1 MKVCHDVFFGI
12 EQFLQNIGGDQ
23 PEISSTG
30 KNHGIRTYIFQVYGK
45 LFHAHPVHF
54 YPAGFALAEFRKST
68 DVGDKPLS
76 KERFKG
82 LEKKLLL
89 DMTTLGIHIDNIEGV
104 CFGPR
109 LANGKLSL
117 LFISENNFN
126 KHQVTQLL
134 LFQID

>member
-1 MKVCHDVFFGI
+1 MVERSF
-12 EQFLQNIGGDQ
+12 
-23 PEISSTG
+23 STG
-30 KNHGIRTYIFQVYGK
+30 NRENGVKVF
-45 LFHAHPVHF
+45 
-54 YPAGFALAEFRKST
+54 LAEFRKST

-109 LANGKLSL
+109 LANGNLSL
-117 LFISENNFN
+117 LFISDNNFN
-126 KHQVTQLL
+126 KDQVTQLL